1 MMEMWFSDVHTPNVK
16 LSIRV
21 DEQLFSA
28 NSELQRLDVLSSRE
42 FGKILVVDGDLALT
56 ERMNS
61 YTMK

>member
-1 MMEMWFSDVHTPNVK
+1 MEMWFSDVHTPNVK

-56 ERMNS
+56 G
-61 YTMK
+61 KG

>member
-42 FGKILVVDGDLALT
+42 FGNGGDA
-56 ERMNS
+56 ERC
-61 YTMK
+61 

>member
-42 FGKILVVDGDLALT
+42 FGKILVVDCLL
-56 ERMNS
+56 
-61 YTMK
+61 YTSPSPRD